1 VNSDPSSGLPGSGGE
16 HSLQDRLGT
25 DRRAAAFYNKQ
36 MLDHLNPL
44 MLDYLATQEM
54 AFIATADAHGECD
67 CSFRAGPP
75 GFIRALDE
83 RTLIYPELRGNGVM
97 ASMGNL
103 SENPYIGILFVDFY
117 ESTIGLHVNGHA
129 SVVDDEAV
137 RAFGPWFTRLDPTL
151 FELPEGAKTA
161 EQWVVIHVEEAYIH
175 CSKHIPLMARLDK
188 DIHWATD
195 DNVRKGGDYFK
206 AKHSPRPWVPSEPVT
221 AQAETADAVSSPE
234 GVLPASPAPDAPIS
248 SSEPHETA
256 TPSVDSDESA
266 SPDYE
271 AVAAEASGLALVEV
285 AATRAR
291 EDLAEVPSV
300 DDTSSVATAPVPSGN
315 DQTPEV
321 PPTGASTADSSP
333 LPDWAFEFASMS
345 DVDWSRV
352 AEIARRIGEIE
363 PPARDGGSTNS

>member
-1 VNSDPSSGLPGSGGE
+1 MMNADPSSGLPGSGGE
-16 HSLQDRLGT
+16 HTLQDRLGT
-25 DRRAAAFYNKQ
+25 TRRAAAFYNKQ

-175 CSKHIPLMARLDK
+175 CSKHVPLMARLDK

-206 AKHSPRPWVPSEPVT
+206 AKHSPRPWVPGEPVT
-221 AQAETADAVSSPE
+221 AQTDTADAAPAAE
-234 GVLPASPAPDAPIS
+234 GVVPASPAPAAPIS
-248 SSEPHETA
+248 SGEPDEITA
-256 TPSVDSDESA
+256 PSVAFDGPESPA
-266 SPDYE
+266 YE
-271 AVAAEASGLALVEV
+271 AIAAEASGLALVEV
-285 AATRAR
+285 AATRAL
-291 EDLAEVPSV
+291 EDLAP
-300 DDTSSVATAPVPSGN
+300 AP
-315 DQTPEV
+315 
-321 PPTGASTADSSP
+321 GASEESPSREHDAPPEATPAAVAPAEAPAADSSP

-363 PPARDGGSTNS
+363 APARDGGSADS